1 MRSRAP
7 QMSRSPAIA
16 LLAALVVHG
25 YSVSYAES
33 AAPPGVQQGW
43 FAVERTAIELVDAG
57 TLESMSD
64 VVDADKEITWQVY
77 VPDSY
82 DPNNPAGLMVYI
94 SPTRKG
100 YMPSGWLPVIEQE
113 NLIFVSADRSGN
125 RTPTKR
131 RLFFAALAPYVLADD
146 FKIDADRIY
155 VSGFSGGG
163 KAASIAAIHFSDLFT
178 GAIYICGVEFLSDFT
193 PAMLARAIPN
203 RYVFLTGGRDFNR
216 TLTGDIYARYE
227 RAGLANIHLMSIPSM
242 GHDTPDRA
250 HFQEAVD
257 YLDQRGPD

>member
-1 MRSRAP
+1 MHWCTAT
-7 QMSRSPAIA
+7 
-16 LLAALVVHG
+16 
-25 YSVSYAES
+25 YAQDPDE
-33 AAPPGVQQGW
+33 PDIQYGW
-43 FAVERTAIELVDAG
+43 SDVERKASELVDTS

-64 VVDADKEITWQVY
+64 ILDADKKITWKVY

-82 DPNNPAGLMVYI
+82 DSDKPAGLMVYI

-100 YMPSGWLPVIEQE
+100 YMPSGWQPVFGEE
-113 NLIFVSADRSGN
+113 NLIFVSADQSGN

-131 RLFFAALAPYVLADD
+131 RMLFAALAPYVVAED
-146 FKIDADRIY
+146 FEIDSNRIY

-178 GAIYICGVEFLSDFT
+178 GAIYICGAEFLSDFT
-193 PAMLARAIPN
+193 PTMLTKAMSN

-216 TLTGDIYARYE
+216 TLTGDIYGKYE
-227 RAGLANIHLMSIPSM
+227 RAGITNINLISIPAM

-250 HFQEAVD
+250 HFQESIN
-257 YLDQRGPD
+257 YLDQRD